1 MENPEQGG
9 KRPSKGLLW
18 TARIWGTL
26 VLIVALFIFIGF
38 VSEFFGAGTT
48 DPYAEEEYPFIENI
62 PPLLMFI
69 SALGL
74 GLAWRWESWG
84 GAVAV
89 LFQLVNLPILL
100 IHWPLAGNFLRYL
113 IAPYGLAVVVAV
125 PGILFL
131 IYARQARMRTDAG
144 GGD

>member
-9 KRPSKGLLW
+9 KGPSKGLLW

-38 VSEFFGAGTT
+38 VSQFFGAGTT

-74 GLAWRWESWG
+74 GLAWRWERWG

-89 LFQLVNLPILL
+89 LFQLVNLPILF
-100 IHWPLAGNFLRYL
+100 IHWPLAGNIPRYL
-113 IAPYGLAVVVAV
+113 VAPYGLAVVVAV
-125 PGILFL
+125 PGLLFL
-131 IYARQARMRTDAG
+131 IYARQARIRTDAG
-144 GGD
+144 VGD